1 MGRFASGISSEA
13 EPSSTI
19 NEKTMTFTRVIED
32 GKPWSAS
39 HAVGGSITTR
49 SRGRCSGNVLRSG
62 RVRVNTSQPSF
73 GGVVREAHAP
83 ILKEQG
89 EARPS
94 LQNVVERFGQVM
106 PAREFDE
113 DKRPDGNIFFAGSDA
128 LGGE

>member
-1 MGRFASGISSEA
+1 LER
-13 EPSSTI
+13 
-19 NEKTMTFTRVIED
+19 FTRRWRID
-32 GKPWSAS
+32 HHALAGKMLGERIAFG
-39 HAVGGSITTR
+39 AR
-49 SRGRCSGNVLRSG
+49 AR
-62 RVRVNTSQPSF
+62 TSQPSF